1 MKGERSGNRRQRAQS
16 LVELSLILP
25 AFLLLLAGAADFGYL
40 YSERLEVSNAT
51 RVGVRWAST
60 HPSAWSNSAVP
71 ADTTIEGEIIYAGD
85 TRTVVNDDNHV
96 QIKYYDM
103 GTSPQTYCGA
113 YSINP
118 ALNAGL
124 GGFVAAA
131 GYTQATCVK
140 AGNLITVTV
149 NYDYQPFMPIF
160 RQAFGNVISV
170 GSTAAMIEQI

>member
-1 MKGERSGNRRQRAQS
+1 MRRRRGQS
-16 LVELSLILP
+16 LVELALILP
-25 AFLLLLAGAADFGYL
+25 AFLLLLAGAADFGNL

-60 HPSAWSNSAVP
+60 HPTAWSNSAIP

-85 TRTVVNDDNHV
+85 TRTVVNDDTHI

-103 GTSPQTYCGA
+103 STSPQTYCGT
-113 YSINP
+113 YSVNP
-118 ALNAGL
+118 ALNGGA
-124 GGFVAAA
+124 GGFVPA
-131 GYTQATCVK
+131 GIYTQSTCVK

-170 GSTAAMIEQI
+170 GSTAAMVEQV